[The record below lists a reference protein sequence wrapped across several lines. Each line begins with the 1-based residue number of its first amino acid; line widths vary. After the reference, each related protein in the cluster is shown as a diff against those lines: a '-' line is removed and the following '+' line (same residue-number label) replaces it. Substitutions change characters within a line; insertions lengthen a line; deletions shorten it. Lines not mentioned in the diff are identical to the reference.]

1 MMQTHALSL
10 RLAIQWA
17 LLLIYVTASADGSG
31 NKSKSWTLYHRIF
44 SPGSDSNSA
53 LSQSQA
59 EWTVRGSVE
68 LVLDPSAD
76 ESATLKVTNAAD
88 SLPEPFAKELGA
100 TQTSW
105 YQLKLVHE
113 ADGPKDSTDKVEIM
127 ASVPACNVRRANF
140 RDEFVLQ
147 LQQGTAHALSMT
159 YMPLVSPLAPA
170 TCAEYSSLPAEF
182 KFESKAS
189 FDTAIPGMLVGKP
202 PPKEPI
208 VPTTTTTVGAKKV
221 PPQNMHPPGLKWI
234 PGASSRKQG
243 AGGFVPPENQQEPG
257 VYGFFKRYWYYIIPL
272 LLIQI
277 MGSEPP
283 PPPPP
288 TTGGAAAAAGAASTA
303 TAAVAKSSTGST
315 PPVRRRGKKE

>member
-1 MMQTHALSL
+1 MMQTNTLTF
-10 RLAIQWA
+10 RLAIRWA
-17 LLLIYVTASADGSG
+17 LLIYASVSADGSG

-44 SPGSDSNSA
+44 SPGSNSA
-53 LSQSQA
+53 SPHT

-68 LVLDPSAD
+68 LVLDPSAE

-88 SLPEPFAKELGA
+88 SLPEPFAKELGS
-100 TQTSW
+100 TQTAW

-113 ADGPKDSTDKVEIM
+113 ANGSKGSTDNVELL
-127 ASVPACNVRRANF
+127 ASVLACNVRRANF

-170 TCAEYSSLPAEF
+170 TCAEYTSLPAEY

-189 FDTAIPGMLVGKP
+189 FDTAIPGMVVGKP

-208 VPTTTTTVGAKKV
+208 VPTTAKTAGAKV
-221 PPQNMHPPGLKWI
+221 PPQNMPPPGLKWI
-234 PGASSRKQG
+234 PGASSRKKGG
-243 AGGFVPPENQQEPG
+243 AGGGGFVPPENQQEPG
-257 VYGFFKRYWYYIIPL
+257 VYGFFKRYWYYIVPL
-272 LLIQI
+272 MLIQ
-277 MGSEPP
+277 MLSSP

-288 TTGGAAAAAGAASTA
+288 TEGAAAPAAAGAAA
-303 TAAVAKSSTGST
+303 TAKASTGAT

>member
-44 SPGSDSNSA
+44 FPGSDSNSA

-76 ESATLKVTNAAD
+76 ESDTLKVTNAAD

-170 TCAEYSSLPAEF
+170 TCAEYSSMT
-182 KFESKAS
+182 
-189 FDTAIPGMLVGKP
+189 TA
-202 PPKEPI
+202 
-208 VPTTTTTVGAKKV
+208 GAKKV
-221 PPQNMHPPGLKWI
+221 PPQNMPPPGLKWI

-283 PPPPP
+283 PAPPP
-288 TTGGAAAAAGAASTA
+288 TGGAAAAAAGAASTA
-303 TAAVAKSSTGST
+303 TATVAKSSTGST